1 MIFVILRDS
10 TYNCAYKGWRIQMKK
25 LSILLS
31 ATLLAF
37 TLAFSSVGSV
47 LLFGDDEQT
56 AEAKSYKSGKKGF
69 TNTPGSNNSNI
80 QNKDTNTSNVNKT
93 NNTNPT
99 NKGGFSAGGLMKGL
113 MIGGL
118 AGLLFGSLFSDMGL
132 IGNILGF
139 AINAIAIVVIIALC
153 VKIFQMITR
162 RKDKEVTDNW
172 RK

>member
-1 MIFVILRDS
+1 
-10 TYNCAYKGWRIQMKK
+10 MKK
-25 LSILLS
+25 LSVLLS

-37 TLAFSSVGSV
+37 TLVFSSVGTL
-47 LLFGDDEQT
+47 LLFGDDVQT

-69 TNTPGSNNSNI
+69 TNNQNNNNSNI
-80 QNKDTNTSNVNKT
+80 QNKDADKNTSTVNKT
-93 NNTNPT
+93 NNNTNPT

-118 AGLLFGSLFSDMGL
+118 AGLLFGGLFGDMGL

-153 VKIFQMITR
+153 VKIFQFITR

-172 RK
+172 KK

>member
-1 MIFVILRDS
+1 
-10 TYNCAYKGWRIQMKK
+10 MKK

-31 ATLLAF
+31 ATFLAF
-37 TLAFSSVGSV
+37 TLVFSSVGTV
-47 LLFGDDEQT
+47 LLFGDDVQT

-69 TNTPGSNNSNI
+69 TSTPKSNNSNI
-80 QNKDTNTSNVNKT
+80 QNKDNNNTSNVNKS
-93 NNTNPT
+93 NTNTT
-99 NKGGFSAGGLMKGL
+99 NKGGFNSGGLMKGL
-113 MIGGL
+113 MVGGL

-139 AINAIAIVVIIALC
+139 AINAIAIVVVLALC

-162 RKDKEVTDNW
+162 RKDKEVTENW